1 MLALVSE
8 TIDEEWGA
16 ELRARD
22 EMLAFGG
29 TGNYVRRHAT
39 VQCYY
44 CELRGPD
51 ARTSPLARASDP
63 QLVHA

>member
-1 MLALVSE
+1 MLALVFE

-29 TGNYVRRHAT
+29 TENYVRRHAT
-39 VQCYY
+39 VQCYL
-44 CELRGPD
+44 LRTERSRRQDVAVSQGE
-51 ARTSPLARASDP
+51 
-63 QLVHA
+63 